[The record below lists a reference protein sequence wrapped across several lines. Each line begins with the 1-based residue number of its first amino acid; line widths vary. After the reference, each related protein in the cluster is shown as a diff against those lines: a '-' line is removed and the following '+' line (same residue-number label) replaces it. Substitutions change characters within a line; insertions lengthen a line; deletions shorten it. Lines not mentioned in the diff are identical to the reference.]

1 MGVYTGIAQ
10 DNVRI
15 NSGNA
20 NFDSLTVGGI
30 AVQAGAPVVAS
41 AATLTVTAAAHAGRL
56 VVLSR
61 AAGIAVTLPA
71 ATGTGNTY
79 RFSFGADV
87 TSNTTTIKVANA
99 SDVMAGALV
108 VTNEADAT
116 TTTFGTQATDD
127 TITCNGG
134 TTGGLAGGIIR
145 IMDVATNVWAVDGV
159 LVGNGSEADPLSAT
173 VS

>member
-1 MGVYTGIAQ
+1 MGVYSGIAL

-20 NFDSLTVGGI
+20 NFDSLSVGGV

-41 AATLTVTAAAHAGRL
+41 AATLAVTAASHAGKL

-71 ATGTGNTY
+71 ASGTGNTY

-87 TSNTTTIKVANA
+87 TSNTTTVKVANA
-99 SDVMAGALV
+99 TDVMAGALV

-127 TITCNGG
+127 TITCNGT
-134 TTGGLAGGIIR
+134 TTGGLAGGVIR
-145 IMDVATNVWAVDGV
+145 LIDVATGVWALDGV
-159 LVGNGSEADPLSAT
+159 LVGTGGEADPLSAT